1 MDVRI
6 GIDYDVLRIY
16 LRIMSPNYKPV
27 SAEEIAIDNLFH
39 RSKIIF
45 ELLPSVRAKCKRTI
59 QDYNKEIIHS
69 PFLIDDN
76 IGDLDENAVRTKA
89 EELSQYC
96 GCQKRVCSIVA
107 EAELAKLDILL
118 TLNDTLAEALAT
130 KTGYVTVMLPQT
142 YCEKLKISENT
153 PIVRSAIN

>member
-27 SAEEIAIDNLFH
+27 SAEEIAIDNLCH

-59 QDYNKEIIHS
+59 QDYNKEIRI
-69 PFLIDDN
+69 P
-76 IGDLDENAVRTKA
+76 
-89 EELSQYC
+89 LSH
-96 GCQKRVCSIVA
+96 R
-107 EAELAKLDILL
+107 
-118 TLNDTLAEALAT
+118 
-130 KTGYVTVMLPQT
+130 
-142 YCEKLKISENT
+142 
-153 PIVRSAIN
+153 